1 MNPAITAAYD
11 RACVLVAP
19 ETATVLPGSW
29 TPARCEF
36 WRGLPTVESRQRF
49 ERWVF
54 AEKNPKLG
62 YRGFELPKVRDAA

>member
-1 MNPAITAAYD
+1 MNPAIAAAYD

-19 ETATVLPGSW
+19 ETAVVLPGGW

-54 AEKNPKLG
+54 AEKKANK